1 MGCCWIKIGELHN
14 GDGYKPYTDRKQGH
28 LSFHLFLLYNIDQ
41 SYSCR
46 DLKRNI
52 IEYSRLKYP
61 ITEKERNNSY
71 REKDHN
77 TAVSGSGNVVQS
89 IIQSNGISASS
100 TGKYGGAFAIIQ
112 SNGISASS
120 TGKGSA
126 FILSL
131 NPQHGHHKPPH
142 CMISQTRHL
151 FCPVE

>member
-100 TGKYGGAFAIIQ
+100 TGK
-112 SNGISASS
+112 
-120 TGKGSA
+120 GSA